1 MSDRE
6 TGRGERASQANSA
19 SAYYDMLKKNLVACW
34 RVVSFE
40 VCAFDA
46 VSYETPPCCTH
57 GAHAPYRFRDA
68 HGLFHTTG
76 SEEQVLLGDWRSA
89 WQVRYARCRA
99 HTSVSSCKPA
109 SAHSRTAVN
118 CVLLP
123 FGASR
128 SNFIM
133 WRRPD
138 PCTQTPSMSAHH
150 TTPHHTTPRRA
161 AAHATHLARQ
171 RTASL
176 GSLDGAQR
184 CLRTSL
190 HHLRRRGVEAPETF
204 LEHRVAG

>member
-89 WQVRYARCRA
+89 WQVRYTRCRA

-138 PCTQTPSMSAHH
+138 PCTQPQPRQP
-150 TTPHHTTPRRA
+150 TTPHHTTPHRDVQPRTQHTLHASGRRA
-161 AAHATHLARQ
+161 LAAWMVLSAVSALPST
-171 RTASL
+171 
-176 GSLDGAQR
+176 
-184 CLRTSL
+184 TS
-190 HHLRRRGVEAPETF
+190 GEEA
-204 LEHRVAG
+204 